1 MCSADFG
8 IVEVKG
14 PEAAVMKSCHVTWDL
29 KPSIW
34 SYYGEITRRATNT
47 RVYED
52 LFKPFQHSRN
62 VCCRWGD
69 AEWKFY
75 PSNPDISM
83 RHFLHTIFEIFPLV
97 LMENKYSS

>member
-1 MCSADFG
+1 MSSADFG

-47 RVYED
+47 RVY
-52 LFKPFQHSRN
+52 
-62 VCCRWGD
+62 
-69 AEWKFY
+69 
-75 PSNPDISM
+75 
-83 RHFLHTIFEIFPLV
+83 
-97 LMENKYSS
+97 